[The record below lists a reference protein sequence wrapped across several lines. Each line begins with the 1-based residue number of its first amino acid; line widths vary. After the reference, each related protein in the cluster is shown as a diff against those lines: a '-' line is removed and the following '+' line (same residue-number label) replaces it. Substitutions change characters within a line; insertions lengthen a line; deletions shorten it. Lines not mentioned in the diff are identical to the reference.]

1 MPSWLIKIRDIIWSS
16 VFAVVLAA
24 AAILVAIIF
33 PEALSLSLS
42 LGLGAV
48 TAALLAQRV

>member
-24 AAILVAIIF
+24 AAILVAVVA
-33 PEALSLSLS
+33 PEAVSLSIS

-48 TAALLAQRV
+48 TSALLAQRV